1 MSVFSSLEFSYDF
14 VRLPNND
21 TLAHQYSGQRI
32 CAGIKQAF
40 HFQRNVYSDS
50 ESGSSKITALIAKTD
65 GSREGT
71 ETIFDA
77 VIKESAIRNKKT
89 QRQGLLKGI
98 ISLFEKDPDIK
109 YSNAEQLPMLAFAA
123 EILGNLPYTSL
134 SDPLFIVYHSSCIA
148 ALDGQ
153 SVLTQFAE
161 LLGGD
166 MCDPNSEEDD
176 IEKSFKQSKF
186 DATELCLEDKSS
198 EFGKLC
204 VEAARILP
212 LLRLKQ
218 FLRKAYK
225 ISDARMTS
233 YVPSE
238 KELIHEKGISISEE
252 SPFTLTMNSILD
264 ANGNINWANAVEIY
278 SLFRRMMRDTEAD
291 DVHVDPEPTKS
302 PNRALKRK
310 CSGSDQLLEESSPK
324 VSPEAAEEIP

>member
-1 MSVFSSLEFSYDF
+1 M
-14 VRLPNND
+14 
-21 TLAHQYSGQRI
+21 
-32 CAGIKQAF
+32 
-40 HFQRNVYSDS
+40 
-50 ESGSSKITALIAKTD
+50 TALIPKSE
-65 GSREGT
+65 GPKGGT

-77 VIKESAIRNKKT
+77 VIKESAIRNKKA

-98 ISLFEKDPDIK
+98 ISLFEKDPDMK
-109 YSNAEQLPMLAFAA
+109 YSDAEQLPMLAFAS

-166 MCDPNSEEDD
+166 VCDPNSEEDD
-176 IEKSFKQSKF
+176 IEKALKQDKF
-186 DATELCLEDKSS
+186 NAAELGLEEKSS

-212 LLRLKQ
+212 LLKMKQ
-218 FLRKAYK
+218 FLRKAYN
-225 ISDARMTS
+225 ISEARMTS

-238 KELIHEKGISISEE
+238 KELIHEKGISMNDV
-252 SPFTLTMNSILD
+252 SPFIFTMKPIQD
-264 ANGNINWANAVEIY
+264 ADGNITWANAVDIY
-278 SLFRRMMRDTEAD
+278 SSFRRMMRDSESD

-302 PNRALKRK
+302 PKRTVKRK
-310 CSGSDQLLEESSPK
+310 RSGSDQVAEESLGK
-324 VSPEAAEEIP
+324 VSLSPE